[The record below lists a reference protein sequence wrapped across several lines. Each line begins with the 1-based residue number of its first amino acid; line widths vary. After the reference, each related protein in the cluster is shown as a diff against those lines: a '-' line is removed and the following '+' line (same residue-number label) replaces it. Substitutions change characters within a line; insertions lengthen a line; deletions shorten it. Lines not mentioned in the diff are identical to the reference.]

1 MQVFVE
7 ANEEEGLLVGA
18 DAADACG
25 GRSPSLALA
34 LGGGG
39 GRRLPQRRALV
50 LGAGAAAAVG
60 LAGLAVLCAMHRSA
74 DTDKSGM
81 REALA
86 KTSAS
91 GLTLLDSDVQVI
103 GVAASPAAPTLPA
116 LPALPTARKALAV
129 EADLGPPAAYAAL
142 AAAMAHQG
150 LGVPAA
156 TEAPAT
162 TQAPASIAA
171 HQVQNVAPELACSDL
186 NGDCR
191 QSQCCKSPGQTCYE
205 KNEFWATCQDDCAPG
220 VRAGDE
226 DQEPWTCRALGNRTT
241 FPAGCTWAG
250 EDCSQATTCCNVG
263 FMCLKKDEYWT
274 SCMQKEQGPWDNL
287 GKPQAY
293 VATPEGWDG
302 THFGGGLGWAGWRSE
317 WELEPAPGAP
327 LATTSLFCFMAVMA
341 DGPEQALVDV
351 ARGRQAGVF
360 GCDAYKLFTAEKSE
374 WKTWDTGQKTLVN
387 TGAFVKIWDQVKQ
400 GIEYLEHDWTVKV
413 DADCVFFPDRLRS
426 HLAGLQA
433 PAHRPIYIK
442 NAPIGIGVSNGGF
455 LGAIEILSKT
465 AVQTYLDNAQE
476 CIKNIGLESGED
488 GYMKECMDALGIA
501 YMRDEL
507 MMHSTV
513 NPTDCQVK
521 EIAAFHPIKIVG
533 NWAGCY
539 ETAMGHQKP
548 IPMNAGSVN
557 LLPPVLR
564 PSYMPKLVPP
574 S

>member
-1 MQVFVE
+1 MLSSWFQGQGGCMQVCIE
-7 ANEEEGLLVGA
+7 TNEEEGLLAGA

-25 GRSPSLALA
+25 DRSPRLALA
-34 LGGGG
+34 
-39 GRRLPQRRALV
+39 
-50 LGAGAAAAVG
+50 AAG

-74 DTDKSGM
+74 DTDSSWM
-81 REALA
+81 REAPA
-86 KTSAS
+86 KTSVS
-91 GLTLLDSDVQVI
+91 GLTLLDSDAQVL
-103 GVAASPAAPTLPA
+103 GVAASPAAPTLPV
-116 LPALPTARKALAV
+116 LPALPTAPTALAA
-129 EADLGPPAAYAAL
+129 EADLGLPTEFSAL
-142 AAAMAHQG
+142 AAAMAHQA

-162 TQAPASIAA
+162 TQAPAATAA
-171 HQVQNVAPELACSDL
+171 NQVKNDALELACSDL

-191 QSQCCKSPGQTCYE
+191 QSQCCKSPGQTCFE

-220 VRAGDE
+220 VRAEDE
-226 DQEPWTCRALGNRTT
+226 DQEPWTCRALGHRTT

-250 EDCSQATTCCNVG
+250 EDCSQATTCCNLG

-293 VATPEGWDG
+293 VATPAGWNG
-302 THFGGGLGWAGWRSE
+302 THFGDWRSE

-341 DGPEQALVDV
+341 DGPERALVDV
-351 ARGRQAGVF
+351 ARRRQAGIF
-360 GCDAYKLFTAEKSE
+360 GCDAYKLFNAEKSE

-442 NAPIGIGVSNGGF
+442 NAPIGIGASNGGF

-465 AVQTYLDNAQE
+465 AVETYLDNAQE

-521 EIAAFHPIKIVG
+521 EIAAFHPIKIEG

-539 ETAMGHQKP
+539 EIAMGHQQP
-548 IPMNAGSVN
+548 IPMNTGSVN

-564 PSYMPKLVPP
+564 PSYMPTQVPP